1 MNEPDNLEMLE
12 GVCSAAVT
20 NGASDI
26 LLHEGR
32 VPRLRIGGRIVPL
45 ESPPLASGFFDALG
59 SLSGCGECSDH
70 DASLALAGARFRVN
84 QLRCLG
90 ARAAVLRLIR
100 SEIPDLESLGLPT
113 ATLRQWAAARQGLVL
128 VCGPAG
134 SGKSTTLA
142 AMLGW
147 MNSNH
152 VRHVV
157 TIEDPVE
164 FEFRDGTCLFTQR
177 EVGVDTPS
185 FAEGL
190 RRCLRQNPDV
200 ILIGE
205 IRDPVAAEAALQAAE
220 TGHLVLATLHS
231 PDCADAIERLGSL
244 FGPASRGAACRTLS
258 NQLLGI
264 LCQNLLPGTGD
275 TRRPATEFFNNTG
288 ATRLFIAEEKT
299 SELSDFINA
308 SDGSDA
314 RGFTASLAALVRDGA
329 VAEDVAL
336 AACARPQELRRL
348 LRGISSS
355 PASTRR

>member
-1 MNEPDNLEMLE
+1 MNESESRQALEAL
-12 GVCSAAVT
+12 CAAAVAC
-20 NGASDI
+20 GASDI

-32 VPRLRIGGRIVPL
+32 TPCLRVGGHITAL
-45 ESPPLASGFFDALG
+45 DSPPPGAGVFDALADLCG
-59 SLSGCGECSDH
+59 GGEQKDHDSSLS
-70 DASLALAGARFRVN
+70 LAGARFRVN
-84 QLRCLG
+84 LLRCLG
-90 ARAAVLRLIR
+90 TRAAVMRLIR
-100 SEIPDLESLGLPT
+100 SEIPGLESLGVPA

-147 MNSNH
+147 MNQNL

-190 RRCLRQNPDV
+190 RRCLRQSPDV

-205 IRDPVAAEAALQAAE
+205 IRDPVAAGAALQAAE

-231 PDCADAIERLGSL
+231 PDCADALERLGSL
-244 FGPASRGAACRTLS
+244 FGPATRDAACRTLS

-264 LCQNLLPGTGD
+264 LCQNLLPGTGN

-288 ATRLFIAEEKT
+288 ATRIFVAEAKT
-299 SELSDFINA
+299 SELSDFIHA

-314 RGFTASLAALVRDGA
+314 RGFTASLAALVREGV
-329 VAEDVAL
+329 VAEDVAMS
-336 AACARPQELRRL
+336 ACSRPQELRRL
-348 LRGISSS
+348 LRGITSS